1 MLFALVIVRIDRRPI
16 VTINVTPHPTAEWI
30 ARQVTEAFPW
40 DRTPKYLI
48 RDRDGAYGEVF
59 KRRLRAMGIRDRPV
73 APRSPWQNCYAERLI
88 GSIRRECVDH
98 LVALGEAHLRRILKK
113 YTDYYNGTRTHLSSA
128 KDSPIPRRIQREGHI
143 TRQPLLGGLHHQYAR
158 G

>member
-1 MLFALVIVRIDRRPI
+1 MLFVLVIVGIDRRLI
-16 VTINVTPHPTAEWI
+16 VTINVTSRPTAEWI

-40 DRTPKYLI
+40 EWAPKYLI

-88 GSIRRECVDH
+88 GSI
-98 LVALGEAHLRRILKK
+98 
-113 YTDYYNGTRTHLSSA
+113 
-128 KDSPIPRRIQREGHI
+128 QRKGRI